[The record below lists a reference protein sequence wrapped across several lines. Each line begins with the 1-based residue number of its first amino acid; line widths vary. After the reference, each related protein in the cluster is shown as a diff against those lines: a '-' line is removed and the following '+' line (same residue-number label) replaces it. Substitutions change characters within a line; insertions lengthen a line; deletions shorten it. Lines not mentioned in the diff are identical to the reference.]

1 MSGALSNGRR
11 IMVSIILT
19 MVSVMLTSLKGYYI
33 YFQSEMLY
41 GKLVSVFWRRVG
53 VVPHG

>member
-1 MSGALSNGRR
+1 MSGALSNGKR
-11 IMVSIILT
+11 IVVSIILT

-33 YFQSEMLY
+33 YFQSQMLY
-41 GKLVSVFWRRVG
+41 GKRVSVFWRRVG